1 MLTAAVLTGQEPGV
15 DKQADRAALWAL
27 NLDRLNQLLRD
38 RTIEQAATRR
48 IDRY

>member
-1 MLTAAVLTGQEPGV
+1 MSGQEPT
-15 DKQADRAALWAL
+15 DDQQADRAVHWRL

-38 RTIEQAATRR
+38 RAIELAATRR